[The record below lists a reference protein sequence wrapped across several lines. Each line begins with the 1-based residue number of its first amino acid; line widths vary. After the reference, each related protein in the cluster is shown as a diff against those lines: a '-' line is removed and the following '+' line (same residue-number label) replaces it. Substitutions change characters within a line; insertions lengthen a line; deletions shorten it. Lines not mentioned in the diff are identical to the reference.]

1 MPDMNRIYNEGH
13 EDYEIIAINISEDE
27 QQINQFLLS
36 LDEKLSFPV
45 ALDRNWD
52 VTKAY
57 QVGPLPTIIAINK
70 NGVIVDKKEYQLT
83 VDDIYSFV
91 EQSTSE

>member
-1 MPDMNRIYNEGH
+1 MPDLNRIYNEGH

-45 ALDRNWD
+45 ALDRN
-52 VTKAY
+52 
-57 QVGPLPTIIAINK
+57 
-70 NGVIVDKKEYQLT
+70 
-83 VDDIYSFV
+83 
-91 EQSTSE
+91 